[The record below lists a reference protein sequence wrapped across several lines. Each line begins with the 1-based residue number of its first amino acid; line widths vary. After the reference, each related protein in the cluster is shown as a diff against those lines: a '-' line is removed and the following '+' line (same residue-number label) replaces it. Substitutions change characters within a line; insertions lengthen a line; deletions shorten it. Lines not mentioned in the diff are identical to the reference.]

1 MPPANLRRRR
11 ALADAAIALL
21 AEEGTHGLT
30 HRAVETRAGV
40 PAGTATNYARNRE
53 ALLIAAAERVLELH
67 LADMAAATAVASAE
81 DTAEDTTE
89 GTADRAADGTAP
101 APRRTTSAHD
111 LAEILAASLWTAAT
125 DLRDRYL
132 AVFELQLEAR
142 RRPALAAVLAR
153 LSATALADTTGLHD
167 EMGTS
172 VPEAAV
178 PVLISLYAGTLFTLV
193 TLPAELL
200 DREQVRVLAEAMV
213 HGALTGGGA

>member
-21 AEEGTHGLT
+21 AEEGAHGLT
-30 HRAVETRAGV
+30 HRAVEARAGV

-53 ALLIAAAERVLELH
+53 ALLVAAAERVLELH
-67 LADMAAATAVASAE
+67 LADMAAATADPA
-81 DTAEDTTE
+81 E
-89 GTADRAADGTAP
+89 GTPREPGP
-101 APRRTTSAHD
+101 ELRRTTSAHD
-111 LAEILAASLWTAAT
+111 LAEILADSLWTAAT
-125 DLRDRYL
+125 ELRDRYL

-167 EMGTS
+167 EMGTG

-178 PVLISLYAGTLFTLV
+178 SVLINLYSGTLFNLV
-193 TLPAELL
+193 TLPADLL
-200 DREQVRVLAEAMV
+200 DRERVRALTEAMV
-213 HGALTGGGA
+213 RGALTGGGV

>member
-21 AEEGTHGLT
+21 AEEGAHGLT
-30 HRAVETRAGV
+30 HRAVEARAGV

-53 ALLIAAAERVLELH
+53 ALLVAAAERVLELH
-67 LADMAAATAVASAE
+67 FADMAAATAVDPAE
-81 DTAEDTTE
+81 
-89 GTADRAADGTAP
+89 GAADGTDP

-111 LAEILAASLWTAAT
+111 LAEILADSLWTAAT
-125 DLRDRYL
+125 ELRERYL

-153 LSATALADTTGLHD
+153 LGATALADTAGLHD
-167 EMGTS
+167 EMGTG

-178 PVLISLYAGTLFTLV
+178 SVLISLYSGTLFNLV
-193 TLPAELL
+193 TLPADLL
-200 DREQVRVLAEAMV
+200 DRERVRVLAEAMV
-213 HGALTGGGA
+213 RGALTGGGA

>member
-21 AEEGTHGLT
+21 AEEGAHGLT
-30 HRAVETRAGV
+30 HRAVEARAGV

-67 LADMAAATAVASAE
+67 FADMAAATAASAV
-81 DTAEDTTE
+81 DPAQ
-89 GTADRAADGTAP
+89 GTADGTDP

-111 LAEILAASLWTAAT
+111 LAEILADSLWTAAT
-125 DLRDRYL
+125 ELRERYL

-153 LSATALADTTGLHD
+153 LGATALADTAGLHD
-167 EMGTS
+167 EMGTG

-178 PVLISLYAGTLFTLV
+178 SVLISLYSGTLFNLV
-193 TLPAELL
+193 TLPADLL
-200 DREQVRVLAEAMV
+200 DRERVRTLAEAMV
-213 HGALTGGGA
+213 RGALTGGGA

>member
-21 AEEGTHGLT
+21 AEEGAHGLT
-30 HRAVETRAGV
+30 HRAVEARAGV

-53 ALLIAAAERVLELH
+53 ALLVAAAERVLELH
-67 LADMAAATAVASAE
+67 LADMAAATADPAE
-81 DTAEDTTE
+81 GMRGPDPEF
-89 GTADRAADGTAP
+89 
-101 APRRTTSAHD
+101 RRTTSAHD
-111 LAEILAASLWTAAT
+111 LAEILADSLWTAAT
-125 DLRDRYL
+125 ELRDRYL

-167 EMGTS
+167 EMGTG

-178 PVLISLYAGTLFTLV
+178 SVLINLYSGTLFNLV
-193 TLPAELL
+193 TLPADLL
-200 DREQVRVLAEAMV
+200 DRERVGALAEAMV
-213 HGALTGGGA
+213 RGALTGGGA

>member
-21 AEEGTHGLT
+21 AEEGAHGLT
-30 HRAVETRAGV
+30 HRAVEARAGV

-53 ALLIAAAERVLELH
+53 ALLVAAAERVLELH
-67 LADMAAATAVASAE
+67 LADMAAATAADPAG
-81 DTAEDTTE
+81 
-89 GTADRAADGTAP
+89 GTPRGP
-101 APRRTTSAHD
+101 GPESRRTTSAHD
-111 LAEILAASLWTAAT
+111 LAEILADSLWTAAT
-125 DLRDRYL
+125 ELRDRYL

-167 EMGTS
+167 EMGTG

-178 PVLISLYAGTLFTLV
+178 SVLINLYSGTLFNLV
-193 TLPAELL
+193 TLPADLL
-200 DREQVRVLAEAMV
+200 DRERVGVLAEAMV
-213 HGALTGGGA
+213 RGALTGDGA

>member
-21 AEEGTHGLT
+21 AEEGAHGLT

-53 ALLIAAAERVLELH
+53 ALLVAAAERVLELH
-67 LADMAAATAVASAE
+67 FADMASATAADPAK
-81 DTAEDTTE
+81 
-89 GTADRAADGTAP
+89 GTADRTEP

-111 LAEILAASLWTAAT
+111 LAEILADSLWTAAT
-125 DLRDRYL
+125 ELRERYL

-153 LSATALADTTGLHD
+153 LGATALADTAGLHD
-167 EMGTS
+167 EMGTG

-178 PVLISLYAGTLFTLV
+178 SVLISLYSGTLFNLV
-193 TLPAELL
+193 TLPADLL
-200 DREQVRVLAEAMV
+200 DRERVRVLAEAMV
-213 HGALTGGGA
+213 RGALTGGGA